1 MPIRSPI
8 AVQTPNT
15 CHSTNCLILFI
26 KLKLHYFNL
35 NSQHIFCNF
44 ATGRGKGFN
53 GLTVGKVGGVEN
65 FQPLQKVGS
74 IFRDAR
80 FTMLDNI
87 YDFVPFYAF
96 NTKRQTPNVCIKKA
110 PKIRSFFF
118 RNILKELS

>member
-44 ATGRGKGFN
+44 ANGRK
-53 GLTVGKVGGVEN
+53 KVGGVEN
-65 FQPLQKVGS
+65 FQSLQKVFEVFEVYEVGS
-74 IFRDAR
+74 IFHK
-80 FTMLDNI
+80 L
-87 YDFVPFYAF
+87 
-96 NTKRQTPNVCIKKA
+96 KSSQKK
-110 PKIRSFFF
+110 S
-118 RNILKELS
+118 